1 MLFFYKENCLLPTK
15 VTFITPGIMTLWSYE
30 YGQKLLQKPVSQAC
44 PQTIHSQHTVQEQ
57 FFIEDGKIKLGRMK
71 FLTMGVVGLELFCP
85 HGHLRSKARKDNKS
99 ARRVQML
106 CEGLTPFSLTLYVS
120 ESNAGSCNAI
130 KIYTASS
137 GWRRSCTL

>member
-1 MLFFYKENCLLPTK
+1 MSMVKNFYKNLCP
-15 VTFITPGIMTLWSYE
+15 
-30 YGQKLLQKPVSQAC
+30 KPV

-99 ARRVQML
+99 VRRVQML